1 MRSGILG
8 PSDYWGMARTTPG
21 HAGYYALTL
30 YQAQA
35 KVKKPQDQ
43 AQAKVEKPQA
53 EAEIARQNARDAAEM
68 QRQRLL

>member
-35 KVKKPQDQ
+35 KV
-43 AQAKVEKPQA
+43 EKPQA